1 MKIYRYTTKG
11 EGVFSAGRRLMP
23 KELTDEV
30 LENKKWLVKP
40 ELTEGVYLFY
50 LTEKGREEYEKKLL
64 NSHKKYLTDIK
75 LETHEKENLKKI
87 VYEDEYQ
94 IVEKL
99 K

>member
-1 MKIYRYTTKG
+1 
-11 EGVFSAGRRLMP
+11 MP

>member
-11 EGVFSAGRRLMP
+11 EGVLSAGRRLMP